1 MILKEMPTAPRYE
14 KANKGKCEEATAHF
28 YLFRKNKPKRN
39 SSKSNFLRYNEDI

>member
-14 KANKGKCEEATAHF
+14 KTSKGKCEEATAHF
-28 YLFRKNKPKRN
+28 YVFRKNKPERN